1 MTDAGDIVIRKLT
14 HADVHATADVL
25 AHAFA
30 DNPAYV
36 WMHPRAASRTSDL
49 RAFFERNLRWH
60 LPLDLTW
67 VASRGPQILGSST
80 LEPPGGVRS
89 GVRQAIAHWLVPTV
103 RHQGLRTFLRTAA
116 AGREFGE
123 RYRALINGTEYY
135 HLHAVAVAP
144 GFQGNGV
151 GSKLVAASLRECD
164 RLLARDFA
172 PVVLSTQRERNL
184 PLYQRAGF
192 VLKEDHQMGVR
203 LGSRGFRTWF
213 MLREQTRRH

>member
-1 MTDAGDIVIRKLT
+1 MTDPGDVVVRKLT
-14 HADVHATADVL
+14 NADVHATAEVL
-25 AHAFA
+25 ANAFA

-36 WMHPRAASRTSDL
+36 WMHPRAATRESDL

-67 VASRGPQILGSST
+67 VATRGAQIVGTST

-89 GVRQAIAHWLVPTV
+89 GTRQAIAHWLVPTV
-103 RHQGLRTFLRTAA
+103 RDQGLRTFLRTAA

-123 RYRALINGTEYY
+123 RYRALIKGTQYY
-135 HLHAVAVAP
+135 HLHAIAVTP
-144 GFQGNGV
+144 DFQGKGV
-151 GSKLVAASLRECD
+151 GTSLVAATLQECE
-164 RLLARDFA
+164 RLLTRDSA

-203 LGSRGFRTWF
+203 RGSRGFRTWF
-213 MLREQTRRH
+213 MLRQR